1 MRLVSPEESTLGWK
15 VAEGGGEC
23 LGCRAEALSGELP
36 PVKVGEEEEE
46 EGVIGRGLSGEGVR
60 GTARS
65 GGILGFSVRKAPSM
79 TMSVVKESTRVLTE
93 KAEEEPTRIMGGGIE
108 STFGEVRERGG
119 GRSGERRGRGGDFE
133 GVSSCSRVA
142 NREGERSR
150 LSEVVVSTRSERGPV
165 QGSPRPSIP
174 ALRLAM
180 GTQIFRNE
188 KKSDLIHDS

>member
-15 VAEGGGEC
+15 VAVGGGEC

-119 GRSGERRGRGGDFE
+119 GRSGERGGSNFD
-133 GVSSCSRVA
+133 GISSRRRA
-142 NREGERSR
+142 DE
-150 LSEVVVSTRSERGPV
+150 LH
-165 QGSPRPSIP
+165 
-174 ALRLAM
+174 A
-180 GTQIFRNE
+180 
-188 KKSDLIHDS
+188 